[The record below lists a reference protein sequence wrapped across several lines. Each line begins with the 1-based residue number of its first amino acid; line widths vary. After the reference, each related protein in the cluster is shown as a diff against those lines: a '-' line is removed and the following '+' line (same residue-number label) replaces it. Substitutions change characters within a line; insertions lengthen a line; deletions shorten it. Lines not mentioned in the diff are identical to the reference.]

1 MEDIYIFNVQPM
13 LIDDK
18 TVWDIFYVN
27 GTKPNINCIRIY
39 NVELS
44 FLIARLPGLH
54 NWQFSQYMKL
64 KLPNA
69 KIKYRNDLK
78 ESEFFYFERNR
89 LCAEVFNNNPKMLK
103 TYESTLHEELK
114 SYYKRIDVNKL
125 SPKDKVFYENSET
138 PFRFTMTTTNLAN
151 TVYNLSTKYN
161 IPLIGGA
168 QVDMKTLNKT
178 YPSKYKPI
186 INGTVHGLDFK
197 DLLTGKVLRRDN
209 EINFQKNMRLFAYD
223 IETYTPDGP
232 RSDPSKKENEI
243 FCIGIGIF
251 SLDKQAPIENICII
265 SKDFD
270 KLPNG
275 LECEETIFL
284 DRKTYVIHNEYGS
297 DLENDVAKYIICKN
311 ERDLLECYCDILDE
325 YNPQI
330 ITGFNT
336 YGFDD
341 RFMYKRYEL
350 YHMTSRYLQC
360 FSYYDMDELH
370 DAQWYKQFAP
380 TYKDG
385 IVLKIDGRM
394 RKDNATVQAWNVM
407 STDVYK
413 IMLKEDAKRFT
424 QQGYGNLNTMLSV
437 YKVVNPY
444 NNKPLSKTD
453 MDINDM
459 FRNWKEGTNIYEIA
473 LYCRQDAWISGTLII
488 KRSKFG
494 DMIEL
499 ANMSYTSF
507 RDALFKADGMRVN
520 MRIIAEAYSMGYAL
534 KDEKSDERMDI
545 IEGKEDIVEL
555 GGKQFDART
564 IVGGAVKNLHP
575 GLNKFVTA
583 LDFSSM
589 YPSQKESNMADS
601 SSRVS
606 QTIINNPEK
615 YGLKIMKDLVIEDMY
630 GKRKIIYFKKIDDGD
645 KDDEVL

>member
-13 LIDDK
+13 LIDNK

-27 GTKPNINCIRIY
+27 EDSITINCIRIY

-44 FLIARLPGLH
+44 LLLARLPGLH
-54 NWQFSQYMKL
+54 NWQFAQYIKL
-64 KLPNA
+64 KLPDA

-89 LCAEVFNNNPKMLK
+89 LYAEVFNNNPKALMLYK
-103 TYESTLHEELK
+103 KVLHDELK
-114 SYYKRIDVNKL
+114 SYYKRIDTNRL
-125 SPKDKVFYENSET
+125 NPKDRIFYDNSET
-138 PFRFTMTTTNLAN
+138 PFRFTMTTTSLSN

-168 QVDMKTLNKT
+168 QVDTKILTKS
-178 YPSKYKPI
+178 YPREYTPI
-186 INGTVHGLDFK
+186 INGTIRGLDFRELINNK
-197 DLLTGKVLRRDN
+197 SFIRNN
-209 EINFQKNMRLFAYD
+209 EINFQKNMRLLAYD

-232 RSDPSKKENEI
+232 RSDPSKKEHEI

-251 SLDKQAPIENICII
+251 ALDTQAPIESICII

-270 KLPNG
+270 KLPDNYK
-275 LECEETIFL
+275 CEKTIFL
-284 DRKTYVIHNEYGS
+284 DRKTIVIYNEYDSG
-297 DLENDVAKYIICKN
+297 LENDVAKYVICKN
-311 ERDLLECYCDILDE
+311 EKDLLECYCDVLDH

-341 RFMYKRYEL
+341 RFMYKRYEV
-350 YHMTSRYLQC
+350 YNMTDRYLQC
-360 FSYYDMDELH
+360 FSYYDLDELS
-370 DAQWYKQFAP
+370 DVQWYKQFAP
-380 TYKDG
+380 AYKEG
-385 IVLKIDGRM
+385 IVLKIDGKM
-394 RKDNATVQAWNVM
+394 RRDNATVQSWNVM
-407 STDVYK
+407 NTDVYK

-424 QQGYGNLNTMLSV
+424 QQGYGNLNTMLNV
-437 YKVVNPY
+437 YKVVNPF
-444 NNKPLSKTD
+444 NNEPLSKTD
-453 MDINDM
+453 MSINDM
-459 FRNWKEGTNIYEIA
+459 FRNWKAGTNIYEIA

-499 ANMSYTSF
+499 ANMSYTSL

-520 MRIIAEAYSMGYAL
+520 MRIIAEAYSQGYAL
-534 KDEKSDERMDI
+534 KDEKSDERMDMM
-545 IEGKEDIVEL
+545 EGKEGIIEL
-555 GGKQFDART
+555 GGKHFDPRT
-564 IVGGAVKNLHP
+564 IVGGAVRNLHP

-606 QTIINNPEK
+606 QDIINNPEK
-615 YGLKIMKDLVIEDMY
+615 YGLKIVKDLVIEDMY
-630 GKRKIIYFKKIDDGD
+630 GKRRIIYFKKIDDGD
-645 KDDEVL
+645 KDDEL